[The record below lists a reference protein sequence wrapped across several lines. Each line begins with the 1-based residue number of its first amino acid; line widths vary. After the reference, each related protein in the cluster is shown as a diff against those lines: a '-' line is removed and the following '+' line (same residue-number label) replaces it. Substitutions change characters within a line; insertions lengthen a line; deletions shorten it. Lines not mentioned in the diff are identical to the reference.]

1 MEEKYIRVIKSN
13 QAMKIRVS
21 DVVYIERNRRKL
33 HVVTDSNYFEYYES
47 LEEVI
52 PLLDNR
58 FCSCLKGCYINMDKV
73 ASVRD
78 FLVTFENGE
87 TYLLGRDSYYKTKRE
102 FAKYLEN
109 EMETG

>member
-1 MEEKYIRVIKSN
+1 MLFDLSGDSRRPSRTHELPLENYYGPAVCLDIPKTHWELITVEDIDEAAKKVEGGIQEGDWVI
-13 QAMKIRVS
+13 IC
-21 DVVYIERNRRKL
+21 
-33 HVVTDSNYFEYYES
+33 T
-47 LEEVI
+47 
-52 PLLDNR
+52 
-58 FCSCLKGCYINMDKV
+58 GMDKI

-109 EMETG
+109 EVETG

>member
-13 QAMKIRVS
+13 LAMKIRVS
-21 DVVYIERNRRKL
+21 DVVYIERDRRKL
-33 HVVTDSNYFEYYES
+33 HVVTDNNYYEYYES
-47 LEEVI
+47 LNEVV
-52 PLLDNR
+52 PLLDDR
-58 FCSCLKGCYINMDKV
+58 FCPCLKSCYINMDKI

-102 FAKYLEN
+102 FTKYLEN
-109 EMETG
+109 EVETG